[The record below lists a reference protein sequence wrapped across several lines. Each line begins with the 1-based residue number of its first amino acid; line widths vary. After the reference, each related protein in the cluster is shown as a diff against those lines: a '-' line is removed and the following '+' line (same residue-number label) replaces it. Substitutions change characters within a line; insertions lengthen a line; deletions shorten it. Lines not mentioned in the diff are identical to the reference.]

1 MTETTLATLRRL
13 LIDRYDDFRAR
24 LSQRL
29 GSADLAGDAMQDAWL
44 KLARVEAVG
53 TVRNPQ
59 SYLFGIILNAARDRL
74 QIDNRLLSA
83 IEIENLLDLVDD
95 MPDPARTVEGR
106 SELRLLEAA
115 LAELPRRRRDILLAA
130 RLDGLPRQEIA
141 NRLGISLRLV
151 EKELHLAQAH
161 CLMRLTQAIE

>member
-1 MTETTLATLRRL
+1 MSETTLATLRRL
-13 LIDRYDDFRAR
+13 LIDRYDDLRTR

-59 SYLFGIILNAARDRL
+59 NYLFGILLNAARDRL
-74 QIDNRLLSA
+74 QIDDRLLSGV
-83 IEIENLLDLVDD
+83 EIGNLLDLADE
-95 MPDPARTVEGR
+95 MPDPARVAEGR
-106 SELRLLEAA
+106 SEFRVLEAA
-115 LAELPRRRRDILLAA
+115 LAELPARRRDILLAA

-141 NRLGISLRLV
+141 KRLGISLRLV
-151 EKELHLAQAH
+151 EKELHLAQAY
-161 CLMRLTQAIE
+161 CLMRLTQAAE

>member
-1 MTETTLATLRRL
+1 MTETTLAALRRL
-13 LIDRYDDFRAR
+13 LIDRYDDFRTR

-29 GSADLAGDAMQDAWL
+29 GSPDLAGDAMQDAWL

-59 SYLFGIILNAARDRL
+59 NYLFSIVLNAARDRL
-74 QIDNRLLSA
+74 QIDDRLLSG
-83 IEIENLLDLVDD
+83 IEIDHLLDLADE
-95 MPDPARTVEGR
+95 MPDPARVAEGR
-106 SELRLLEAA
+106 SELRALEAA
-115 LAELPRRRRDILLAA
+115 LAELPARRRDILLAA

-141 NRLGISLRLV
+141 KRLGISLRLV

-161 CLMRLTQAIE
+161 CLIRLKQAIE